1 MVDHG
6 IEDTEER
13 IMLGKEEYGQITFEV
28 ALLGKELCIEISDD
42 GRGIDVGVIG
52 QKAIEKGIVPQE
64 KIASMEEQSIMELIF
79 SAGLSTKDNIT
90 SISGRGIGLDVVK
103 SIVEKMGGSVMVRS
117 QVGVGT
123 TFTFYLGPQYIVK
136 ENLIAL

>member
-1 MVDHG
+1 
-6 IEDTEER
+6 
-13 IMLGKEEYGQITFEV
+13 MLGKEEYGQITFEV

-42 GRGIDVGVIG
+42 GRGIDANVIA
-52 QKAIEKGIVPQE
+52 QKAIEKGIVSQDE
-64 KIASMEEQSIMELIF
+64 VASMEEQSIINLIF

-103 SIVEKMGGSVMVRS
+103 SIVEKMGGSVVVRS

-123 TFTFYLGPQYIVK
+123 TFAFYLGPKYIVK
-136 ENLIAL
+136 ESLIAL